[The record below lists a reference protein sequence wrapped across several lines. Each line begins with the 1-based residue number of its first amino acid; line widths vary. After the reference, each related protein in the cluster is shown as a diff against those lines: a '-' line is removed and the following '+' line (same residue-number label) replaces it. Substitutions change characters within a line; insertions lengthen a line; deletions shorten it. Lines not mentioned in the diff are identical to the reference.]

1 MYTAERVQSKIRAI
15 SSKRHSLF
23 SASNCE
29 RKKKGSIS
37 KTGGW
42 TDRYAGVQKDAS
54 VSYEECPEWRLVKRI
69 VAACCGANLL
79 S

>member
-1 MYTAERVQSKIRAI
+1 MYTAQRVQSKIRAI
-15 SSKRHSLF
+15 SSKSHSLF

-29 RKKKGSIS
+29 KKKGSIS
-37 KTGGW
+37 ETGEW

-69 VAACCGANLL
+69 VAGCSGANLF